1 MCDHLK
7 FGVMMC
13 DGSAVEPLCVCYF
26 SLGHYEPSPFLDLMP
41 FLCTSLPSPPSLP
54 SLPSH
59 TQVASLLASC
69 GGCQPGDLLL
79 LAAGPKPVVLRS
91 LDRVRQFLGRE
102 LGLIKAGQQ
111 SLLWVVD
118 FPMFEFD
125 EEEKR

>member
-1 MCDHLK
+1 MIRCDTATLAPPYCRAPE
-7 FGVMMC
+7 FY
-13 DGSAVEPLCVCYF
+13 PLNLGESPSTPLAYYGGCQLATLPLPFPPF
-26 SLGHYEPSPFLDLMP
+26 S
-41 FLCTSLPSPPSLP
+41 
-54 SLPSH
+54 SH

-69 GGCQPGDLLL
+69 GGCQTGDLLL